1 MQNDMAVEGN
11 SNCKRKNNVQGN
23 FLISERERRK
33 LHLTPGKAPKNTI
46 FKVRFGPIIKNLG
59 REVGAQLSP

>member
-1 MQNDMAVEGN
+1 MFIASEMNSGVYIMQNDMAVEGN

-33 LHLTPGKAPKNTI
+33 LHLTPGKAQKNTI
-46 FKVRFGPIIKNLG
+46 L
-59 REVGAQLSP
+59 